1 MRAGP
6 LKGAVRRIHV
16 ARVAS
21 TGSEPAS
28 DVAAVEEPLQI
39 RVDREP
45 FAVIM
50 RTPGA
55 DRELAAGF
63 LLAERV
69 IAGADDLELIR
80 HCTEGDDGRTENVID
95 VVLGPGAAAR
105 LRGTLD
111 GRRSVTA
118 TSACGVCGRRTIGDL
133 MAGVAPLRSSWRV
146 ARSLVEILP
155 SSLGRAQDAFAATG
169 ALHAAGLFDEAGT
182 PVGVA
187 EDVGRHN
194 AVDKVIGAE
203 LLMDRLPL
211 ERRLLFVSGRAGY
224 EIVQK
229 AVVAGIPIVAAVS
242 APTSLAIDLAAAA
255 GVTLLGFVRGSGFNV
270 YSGAERVDVP

>member
-1 MRAGP
+1 
-6 LKGAVRRIHV
+6 
-16 ARVAS
+16 
-21 TGSEPAS
+21 
-28 DVAAVEEPLQI
+28 
-39 RVDREP
+39 
-45 FAVIM
+45 
-50 RTPGA
+50 
-55 DRELAAGF
+55 
-63 LLAERV
+63 
-69 IAGADDLELIR
+69 
-80 HCTEGDDGRTENVID
+80 
-95 VVLGPGAAAR
+95 
-105 LRGTLD
+105 
-111 GRRSVTA
+111 
-118 TSACGVCGRRTIGDL
+118 
-133 MAGVAPLRSSWRV
+133 V